1 VLRNLERIWLS
12 GVKSVLIYVSIGDY
26 LGYSYFPLTLLAFDN
41 LYLLSREGYYAKK
54 IL

>member
-12 GVKSVLIYVSIGDY
+12 GVKSVPIYVSIGDY
-26 LGYSYFPLTLLAFDN
+26 LGCSHFPLTLLAFDN
-41 LYLLSREGYYAKK
+41 LCLLSREGCYAKK